1 MYHCE
6 QDLLT
11 QLIVLSP
18 KNARREFRQRIF
30 EEWNWKCAYCDKH
43 LTESTATIDHIVPK
57 YSGGHNTKSNMCCCC
72 STCNKDKATTP
83 LGEWY
88 VSSYIHYSETRLD
101 KIKSWMEHNSLKLLS
116 TDKTT
121 PNIDNEFCLS
131 WSTS

>member
-1 MYHCE
+1 MFTCE
-6 QDLLT
+6 QDLLKN
-11 QLIVLSP
+11 LIVLSP

-43 LTESTATIDHIVPK
+43 LTTNTATIDHIVPK
-57 YSGGHNTKSNMCCCC
+57 YRGGHNTKSNMCCCC
-72 STCNKDKATTP
+72 SDCNKDKATTP
-83 LGEWY
+83 LEQWY
-88 VSSYIHYSETRLD
+88 ISSYIHYSETRLD

-116 TDKTT
+116 TDKTS